1 MPLDQGPSNVA
12 AYEKMGATLLSKQPV
27 YPKRPEQ
34 DEAKDWN
41 TIFNHL
47 ERRMAALRAWR
58 WTWLSTWMELAAFFL
73 PRRAKWWI
81 SPNLYNRG
89 RFLNDQIIDST
100 GVQAMNTCAS
110 GMWSGLTNP
119 ARPWYGFVPAIEGVE
134 LDMEAKVWLEDLKN
148 RSLAVLAGSN
158 FYSTTAQL
166 FQDVTTFGTSPIIIY
181 EDEENVIRCYLP
193 CAGEYFLAAGSRFS
207 VDTIY
212 REYTLTVA
220 QLVEQFTLENC
231 PQPVQVL
238 WAEGNIDQEF
248 VVAHSIEPNFALRGR
263 GKHEVRVVSGKF
275 TYREV
280 YWLRGKRGQ
289 KALSI
294 KGFNERPFMV
304 ARWWIVSNDPY
315 GRSPCMD
322 ALGDNKQIQ
331 QETLR
336 KAEFLEK
343 GVRPPMI
350 ADPELKNEPA
360 SIMPGMVTF
369 VNTANAKAGFKPA
382 FEVNATWLQ
391 HLSVDI
397 ANVQQRIKEA
407 LYVPNFMAI
416 TQMQGVQPR
425 NELELTK
432 RDLERLQ
439 MLGPV
444 IELFENEVAGP
455 GIQRVIAIMQR
466 KGLVP
471 PMPPSLQG
479 VPLKIS
485 YQSLMRIAQRAAETV
500 TMKDGFL
507 TMGQLSAAA
516 KAAGVPDPIR
526 TIDLDKSLLV
536 YLDRTNYPM
545 DCVFS
550 KDEVKQHDDARAA
563 AEAKARGQEQQTE
576 LAPAAVDAAGILA
589 KTEVGGGSMLNSLL
603 SGNTAPQ

>member
-1 MPLDQGPSNVA
+1 MPLDSGPAPYTN
-12 AYEKMGATLLSKQPV
+12 MGATLMARQPV
-27 YPKRPEQ
+27 FPKDVKR
-34 DEAKDWN
+34 EASDWN
-41 TIFNHL
+41 TVYLHL

-81 SPNLYNRG
+81 SANLYNRG

-100 GVQAMNTCAS
+100 GVQALNTCAS

-119 ARPWYGFVPAIEGVE
+119 ARPWYSFEPSIDGVE
-134 LDMEAKVWLEDLKN
+134 LDEDAKQYLQNLKD
-148 RSLAVLAGSN
+148 RSMAVLKGSN
-158 FYSTTAQL
+158 FYASTAQL
-166 FQDVTTFGTSPIIIY
+166 FQDVTAFGTSPIILY
-181 EDEENVIRCYLP
+181 EDEQDVIRCYVP
-193 CAGEYFLAAGSRFS
+193 CAGEYFLQAGARFS
-207 VDTIY
+207 VDTLY
-212 REYTLTVA
+212 REYTLTVG
-220 QLVEQFTLENC
+220 QIVEQFTLNNC
-231 PQPVQVL
+231 PVAVTAL

-248 VVAHSIEPNFALRGR
+248 VVAHAIEPNFNIRGR
-263 GKHEVRVVSGKF
+263 GHTEVKVVSGRF

-280 YWLRGKRGQ
+280 YWLRGKKGQ
-289 KALSI
+289 KPLSI
-294 KGFNERPFMV
+294 RGFNERPFMA
-304 ARWWIVSNDPY
+304 ARWWLCSNDPY

-369 VNTANAKAGFKPA
+369 VNTANSRLGFKPA

-391 HLSVDI
+391 HLTVDI
-397 ANVQQRIKEA
+397 KDVQQRIKEA

-416 TQMQGVQPR
+416 TQMAGVQPR

-439 MLGPV
+439 ILGPV

-455 GIQRVIAIMQR
+455 AIQRVVSIMQR
-466 KGLVP
+466 KGLVG

-479 VPLKIS
+479 VPLKIT
-485 YQSLMRIAQRAAETV
+485 YQSLARLAQEAAEAV
-500 TMKDGFL
+500 SLKDFAGSIGTASL
-507 TMGQLSAAA
+507 AA
-516 KAAGVPDPIR
+516 KNAGVPDPAR
-526 TIDLDKSLLV
+526 VVNWDEWARRMGMVTHVPQTIIYTV
-536 YLDRTNYPM
+536 TQ
-545 DCVFS
+545 
-550 KDEVKQHDDARAA
+550 VKQNDDARAQAMAQEKA
-563 AEAKARGQEQQTE
+563 AERASS
-576 LAPAAVDAAGILA
+576 LAPAAVDAAGVLS
-589 KTEVGGGSMLNSLL
+589 KTEVGGGSYLSSLL
-603 SGNTAPQ
+603 TGNTTPS